1 MAKTRENLQQKQFW
15 NQMLKLCMKYL
26 KWFTFAV
33 WAVQKKA
40 SKGPSR
46 GAHTKMKKASLQN
59 SLERDMKASQV
70 YTLGYQE
77 CSELCAIIG
86 F

>member
-15 NQMLKLCMKYL
+15 NQMFKLCMKYL

-40 SKGPSR
+40 SREPSR
-46 GAHTKMKKASLQN
+46 GAHTKMKKVS
-59 SLERDMKASQV
+59 
-70 YTLGYQE
+70 
-77 CSELCAIIG
+77 
-86 F
+86 